1 VTSRKGELSHVNPTT
16 LHSTLFVSLP
26 ITENL
31 ASDGT
36 FRPERESAYGAVF
49 GELANYD
56 MFVESAAL
64 HEDWGRI
71 EISPEE
77 FTRYDFEALQRADA
91 LLAVTCTALTRDIYL
106 ELGFAAAR
114 GLRLLIVVPS
124 RCRIT
129 YMITGLVDRGQAIVR
144 RFESESQLAEIVNEE
159 MPKLLPRAID
169 DRPPLGASGA
179 AKLD

>member
-1 VTSRKGELSHVNPTT
+1 MSTPLHCTPLYSFRFLSLRTWRATEPLDPSANRRTG
-16 LHSTLFVSLP
+16 LCLESLP
-26 ITENL
+26 IMTCSWKVPPCTKIGG
-31 ASDGT
+31 A
-36 FRPERESAYGAVF
+36 FRLVRKSSRDTI
-49 GELANYD
+49 L
-56 MFVESAAL
+56 
-64 HEDWGRI
+64 
-71 EISPEE
+71 
-77 FTRYDFEALQRADA
+77 EALQRADA